1 MSSSPEA
8 CLYPLF
14 AKLEGRRVLVV
25 GAGAVAERKIACLL
39 DARARVHVVS
49 PDATPRV
56 QELATAGAL
65 DWSARAFEDKDAE
78 GAYLIVAATSVAKV
92 QAQVAAAALAR
103 HVFVVAVDDPA
114 NASAYSGAVIRRSPF
129 TIAISSSGATPALTR
144 LLREVIEHVLPED
157 SWVEHAKELRA
168 KWIASGTPT
177 GQRFA
182 DLVREL
188 AARKK

>member
-1 MSSSPEA
+1 MSSSPEP

-25 GAGAVAERKIACLL
+25 GAGAVAERKIASLL
-39 DARARVHVVS
+39 DARAQVHVVS
-49 PDATPRV
+49 PEATARV
-56 QELATAGAL
+56 QELASTRAL
-65 DWSARAFEDKDAE
+65 AWSARGFEDQDAE
-78 GAYLIVAATSVAKV
+78 GVYLIVAATSEANV
-92 QAQVAAAALAR
+92 QAQVAAAAQAH
-103 HVFVVAVDDPA
+103 HVFVIAIDDPT

-144 LLREVIEHVLPED
+144 LLREIIEHVLPED
-157 SWVEHAKELRA
+157 SWVENAKQLRA

-177 GQRFA
+177 GDRFA